1 MMVANQVTSLLMEE
15 RIETTVPK
23 AKETRRLAEKIITL
37 AKKGT
42 LHHRRRAI
50 ALLKQNTR
58 TKHLIAYTDG
68 KPVPAKQLAVRKAF
82 DDLAARYADR
92 PGGYTRIVKLG
103 TRRGDAAE
111 MCFLEL
117 VEADFTPKA
126 KTSKPAKTVA
136 EAVEAPVEEPAAEL
150 EETVDATEA
159 TAEVAEEVAEA
170 PVEEAAPAE
179 EAVEEAE
186 APAEEPVAEA
196 PVEEAAPAEDAAEEA
211 AEEPAAE
218 AAPEAAEVQ
227 AEAPAE
233 EAPAAEAEAPA
244 EEASAEEPAA
254 EEAAE
259 GEEEKQSE

>member
-1 MMVANQVTSLLMEE
+1 MRHRKSTFKVGRRGQHARMMVANQVCSLLLEE
-15 RIETTVPK
+15 RIETTLPK

-111 MCFLEL
+111 MCFLQL
-117 VEADFTPKA
+117 VEADFTPKS
-126 KTSKPAKTVA
+126 KTTKPATTVE
-136 EAVEAPVEEPAAEL
+136 EAVEAPV
-150 EETVDATEA
+150 
-159 TAEVAEEVAEA
+159 
-170 PVEEAAPAE
+170 VEE
-179 EAVEEAE
+179 EAVEE
-186 APAEEPVAEA
+186 VAET
-196 PVEEAAPAEDAAEEA
+196 AAAAETA
-211 AEEPAAE
+211 D
-218 AAPEAAEVQ
+218 EV

-233 EAPAAEAEAPA
+233 EAAAEAAPVEEEAEAPKAEAATEAPA
-244 EEASAEEPAA
+244 EESAEE
-254 EEAAE
+254 
-259 GEEEKQSE
+259 EKKSE

>member
-1 MMVANQVTSLLMEE
+1 MRHRKSTFKVGRRGQHARMMVANQVCSLLLEG
-15 RIETTVPK
+15 RIQTTVVK

-117 VEADFTPKA
+117 VEADFTPKSKGA
-126 KTSKPAKTVA
+126 KPAKTVA
-136 EAVEAPVEEPAAEL
+136 EAVEAPVVEEPAVEEAVAEAVVA
-150 EETVDATEA
+150 EEAV
-159 TAEVAEEVAEA
+159 AEDVVADEPVAEEV
-170 PVEEAAPAE
+170 V
-179 EAVEEAE
+179 
-186 APAEEPVAEA
+186 
-196 PVEEAAPAEDAAEEA
+196 
-211 AEEPAAE
+211 
-218 AAPEAAEVQ
+218 

-233 EAPAAEAEAPA
+233 EAPAAEAT
-244 EEASAEEPAA
+244 
-254 EEAAE
+254 E
-259 GEEEKQSE
+259 GDPEKKSE